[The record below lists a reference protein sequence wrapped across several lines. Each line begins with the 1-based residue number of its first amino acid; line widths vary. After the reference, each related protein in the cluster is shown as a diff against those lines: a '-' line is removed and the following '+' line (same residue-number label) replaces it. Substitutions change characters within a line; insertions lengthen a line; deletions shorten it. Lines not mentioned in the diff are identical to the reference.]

1 MSPYGLV
8 GWDMTGLDPV
18 DNGFGGDTKTV
29 KISSIRKALPESC
42 LDFSSYYTFCR
53 ENSENIIHKEGPP

>member
-1 MSPYGLV
+1 
-8 GWDMTGLDPV
+8 
-18 DNGFGGDTKTV
+18 V

-53 ENSENIIHKEGPP
+53 MSTINSKFLENIKTANSVISEQLMED